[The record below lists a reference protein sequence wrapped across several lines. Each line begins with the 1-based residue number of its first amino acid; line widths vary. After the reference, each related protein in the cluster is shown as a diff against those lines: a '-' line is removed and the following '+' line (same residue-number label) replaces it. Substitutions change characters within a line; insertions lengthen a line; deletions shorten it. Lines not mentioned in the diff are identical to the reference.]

1 MQEKNDFASFMKT
14 HEGRIDAVV
23 SPANAYGLMDG
34 GYDKALTDYFGNDL
48 QLAVQ
53 KEIIKR
59 FYGEQ
64 PVGTSFSSPIPDH
77 SGMLLIHTPTMRS
90 PSQIKD
96 IMIVYPG
103 YSQIHNEEDRKEI
116 SHAKMME
123 QLISLS
129 KAVGK
134 IV

>member
-1 MQEKNDFASFMKT
+1 
-14 HEGRIDAVV
+14 
-23 SPANAYGLMDG
+23 
-34 GYDKALTDYFGNDL
+34 
-48 QLAVQ
+48 
-53 KEIIKR
+53 
-59 FYGEQ
+59 
-64 PVGTSFSSPIPDH
+64 
-77 SGMLLIHTPTMRS
+77 
-90 PSQIKD
+90 
-96 IMIVYPG
+96 MIVYHG